1 MRSVDTGSLRSGAE
15 VRPVAALRM
24 LLGALLPVFLFWP
37 VQAAADIWL
46 LIDTEAR
53 TLQVRD
59 GNEVLRSYG
68 NIAIGRGGTSQR
80 RSVGD
85 DRTPLGT
92 FRISSIR
99 TQTRYHR
106 FFGIS
111 FPALDDARR
120 AQAAGQISEADLAA
134 IRRAHELGQEPPS
147 STPLGGNI
155 GIHGVGGGDSRIH
168 EDFNWTDG
176 CIALSNEQIDEL
188 AQWVR
193 LRMTVVIL

>member
-1 MRSVDTGSLRSGAE
+1 
-15 VRPVAALRM
+15 M
-24 LLGALLPVFLFWP
+24 LLLWPAL
-37 VQAAADIWL
+37 AAADTWL
-46 LIDTEAR
+46 LIDTADR
-53 TLQVRD
+53 SLQVMD
-59 GNEVLRSYG
+59 GEQVLRRFE
-68 NIAIGRGGTSQR
+68 NIAIGSNGAAGR
-80 RSVGD
+80 RALGD
-85 DRTPLGT
+85 NQTPLGT

-99 TQTRYHR
+99 AQTRYHR

-155 GIHGVGGGDSRIH
+155 GIHGLGGGDPRIH
-168 EDFNWTDG
+168 ADFNWTDG
-176 CIALSNEQIDEL
+176 CVALSNEQIDEL